1 MTIKNDEQDVPVQ
14 DLPVNEPTA
23 SRLLSYELNERWET
37 DEEIKRKAMDVS
49 FVILLLHI
57 SCIFIHSYYLTGI
70 I

>member
-49 FVILLLHI
+49 FFCCCTYLAYLFIVII
-57 SCIFIHSYYLTGI
+57 
-70 I
+70 